1 MRELRPSPVPAASS
15 SLERRAPGR
24 REIEADDAGFGQAPP
39 AAAQITAAK
48 ACSTT
53 SAFTE
58 ASDRMNTCSG
68 TASRQLSGTSMA
80 PSRAQA

>member
-1 MRELRPSPVPAASS
+1 MRTSGSACVSGA
-15 SLERRAPGR
+15 
-24 REIEADDAGFGQAPP
+24 
-39 AAAQITAAK
+39 ITAAK
-48 ACSTT
+48 PCSTT